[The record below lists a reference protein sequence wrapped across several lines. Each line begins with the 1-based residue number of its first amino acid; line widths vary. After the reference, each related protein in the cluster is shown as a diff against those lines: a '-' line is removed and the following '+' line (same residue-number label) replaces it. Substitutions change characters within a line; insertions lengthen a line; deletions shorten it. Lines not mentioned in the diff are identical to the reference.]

1 MLEEIYYNPTFPR
14 YTATCHVS
22 RVTRVSSHA
31 PVLPVSLA
39 DSGKSRADLWSF
51 AASVAVEWGVDR
63 NNHGCEGNDTIG
75 EVVSAVADSAVS
87 WVSHFSHL
95 KNLFQATPIPWNFF
109 NF

>member
-1 MLEEIYYNPTFPR
+1 MR
-14 YTATCHVS
+14 HVTC
-22 RVTRVSSHA
+22 VSSHA

-75 EVVSAVADSAVS
+75 EVVSAVAHSAVGYDFVTNPAGYS
-87 WVSHFSHL
+87 NIL
-95 KNLFQATPIPWNFF
+95 
-109 NF
+109 

>member
-1 MLEEIYYNPTFPR
+1 MDTR
-14 YTATCHVS
+14 VS
-22 RVTRVSSHA
+22 RVPERVSRDLRSHA
-31 PVLPVSLA
+31 AVLPVSLA

-87 WVSHFSHL
+87 WVSHF
-95 KNLFQATPIPWNFF
+95 
-109 NF
+109 

>member
-1 MLEEIYYNPTFPR
+1 MEYTADVLEEIYYNPTFPR
-14 YTATCHVS
+14 YTALHCHVP
-22 RVTRVSSHA
+22 RETCDRVSSHA

-75 EVVSAVADSAVS
+75 EVVSAVAHSAVS
-87 WVSHFSHL
+87 WAPHFSHW
-95 KNLFQATPIPWNFF
+95 KNL
-109 NF
+109 

>member
-14 YTATCHVS
+14 YTATCHV
-22 RVTRVSSHA
+22 THATHVSSHA

-75 EVVSAVADSAVS
+75 EVVSGTQRSES
-87 WVSHFSHL
+87 
-95 KNLFQATPIPWNFF
+95 KICCKT
-109 NF
+109 